1 MSLLVTF
8 VLLDGQIADNAS
20 FDCLT
25 KSLKD
30 SRSKIGSPGDFC
42 TCGTYMEISHL
53 SHPKISQEDN

>member
-25 KSLKD
+25 KCNPRGLK
-30 SRSKIGSPGDFC
+30 
-42 TCGTYMEISHL
+42 
-53 SHPKISQEDN
+53 

>member
-25 KSLKD
+25 NSLKD
-30 SRSKIGSPGDFC
+30 SRSKIAFSRVTRRFLH
-42 TCGTYMEISHL
+42 MQHI
-53 SHPKISQEDN
+53 IM